1 MINVKF
7 NVIGGRTEKIVQ
19 LIGDY
24 AVNSLEVNRKIDV
37 NMIKSVSKLCESP
50 DEALDNF
57 VYTIIKDFSK
67 QIIEYLVEGTQYI
80 NDTQTVYY
88 VTMYCKRIER
98 EEIEI
103 MSEEKIKE
111 FKSLLIE
118 FFNEHWEYPAVK
130 FNDKEFMEN
139 LNN

>member
-1 MINVKF
+1 
-7 NVIGGRTEKIVQ
+7 
-19 LIGDY
+19 
-24 AVNSLEVNRKIDV
+24 
-37 NMIKSVSKLCESP
+37 
-50 DEALDNF
+50 
-57 VYTIIKDFSK
+57 
-67 QIIEYLVEGTQYI
+67 
-80 NDTQTVYY
+80 
-88 VTMYCKRIER
+88 MYCKRIER